1 MLNNRLIEFWV
12 GVFVI
17 IGLVAL
23 TMLAFRVSNLTAME
37 AVDGYKVTARFNNVG
52 QLKVK
57 APITLAGVRVG
68 RVSEIVFDSDKY
80 QAVVTLEIDGRFRK
94 IPRDSSASILTA
106 GLLGEQYVG
115 IEAGADEEFLRAGDS
130 LMLTQSA
137 LVLEKLV
144 GELVA
149 NIASSSGKK

>member
-115 IEAGADEEFLRAGDS
+115 LEAGADEEFLRAGDS

>member
-17 IGLVAL
+17 GGLVAL

-37 AVDGYKVTARFNNVG
+37 TVDGYKVAARFNNVG

-57 APITLAGVRVG
+57 APITLAGVRIG
-68 RVSEIVFDSDKY
+68 RVSQIVFDSDKY
-80 QAVVTLEIDGRFRK
+80 QAVVTLEIDGRFNK

-115 IEAGADEEFLRAGDS
+115 LEAGADEEFLREGDS

-137 LVLEKLV
+137 LVLEKLI

>member
-17 IGLVAL
+17 GGLVAL

-37 AVDGYKVTARFNNVG
+37 TVDGYKVSARFNNVG

-57 APITLAGVRVG
+57 APITLAGVRIG
-68 RVSEIVFDSDKY
+68 RVSQIVFDSDKY

-115 IEAGADEEFLRAGDS
+115 LEAGADEEFLREGDS

-137 LVLEKLV
+137 LVLEKLI

>member
-17 IGLVAL
+17 AGLVAL

-57 APITLAGVRVG
+57 APITLAGVRIG
-68 RVSEIVFDSDKY
+68 RVSQIVFDSDKY

-106 GLLGEQYVG
+106 GLLGEQYIG
-115 IEAGADEEFLRAGDS
+115 LEAGADEEFLRQGDS

-137 LVLEKLV
+137 LVLEKLI
-144 GELVA
+144 GQLVA
-149 NIASSSGKK
+149 NLASSSGKK

>member
-17 IGLVAL
+17 AGLVAL
-23 TMLAFRVSNLTAME
+23 TTLAFRVSNLTAME
-37 AVDGYKVTARFNNVG
+37 TVDGYKVTARFNNVG

-57 APITLAGVRVG
+57 APITLAGVRIG

-115 IEAGADEEFLRAGDS
+115 LEAGADEEFLRQGDS

-137 LVLEKLV
+137 LVLEKLI
-144 GELVA
+144 GQLVA
-149 NIASSSGKK
+149 NLASSSGKK

>member
-17 IGLVAL
+17 VGLIAL

-115 IEAGADEEFLRAGDS
+115 LEAGADEEFLREGDS

>member
-12 GVFVI
+12 GIFVI
-17 IGLVAL
+17 AGLIAL

-37 AVDGYKVTARFNNVG
+37 SVDGYKVTARFNNVG

-57 APITLAGVRVG
+57 APITLAGVRIG
-68 RVSEIVFDSDKY
+68 RVSNIAFDSNKY
-80 QAVVTLEIDGRFRK
+80 QAIVTLEIDGRYRK

-115 IEAGADEEFLRAGDS
+115 LEAGADEEFLRNGDS

-137 LVLEKLV
+137 LVLEKLI
-144 GELVA
+144 GQLVA
-149 NIASSSGKK
+149 NLASSSGNK

>member
-1 MLNNRLIEFWV
+1 
-12 GVFVI
+12 
-17 IGLVAL
+17 
-23 TMLAFRVSNLTAME
+23 ME

>member
-17 IGLVAL
+17 AGLVAL

-57 APITLAGVRVG
+57 APITLAGVRIG

-115 IEAGADEEFLRAGDS
+115 LEAGADEEFLRQGDS

-137 LVLEKLV
+137 LVLEKLI
-144 GELVA
+144 GQLVA
-149 NIASSSGKK
+149 NLASSSGKK

>member
-1 MLNNRLIEFWV
+1 MLNNRLVEFWV

-17 IGLVAL
+17 AGLVAL

-37 AVDGYKVTARFNNVG
+37 TVDGYKVSARFNNVG

-57 APITLAGVRVG
+57 APITLSGVRIG
-68 RVSEIVFDSDKY
+68 RVSEIRFDSDRY

-94 IPRDSSASILTA
+94 IPRDSSASVLTA
-106 GLLGEQYVG
+106 GLLGEQYIG
-115 IEAGADEEFLRAGDS
+115 LEAGADEEFLRDGDS

-137 LVLEKLV
+137 LVLEKLI
-144 GELVA
+144 GQLVA
-149 NIASSSGKK
+149 NLASSSGKK

>member
-12 GVFVI
+12 GIFVI
-17 IGLVAL
+17 AGLIAL

-37 AVDGYKVTARFNNVG
+37 SVDGYKVTARFNNVG

-57 APITLAGVRVG
+57 APITLAGVRIG
-68 RVSEIVFDSDKY
+68 RVSNIAFDSNKY
-80 QAVVTLEIDGRFRK
+80 QAIVTLEIDGRYRK

-115 IEAGADEEFLRAGDS
+115 LEAGADEEFLHDGDS

-137 LVLEKLV
+137 LVLEKLI
-144 GELVA
+144 GQLVA
-149 NIASSSGKK
+149 NLASSSNK

>member
-1 MLNNRLIEFWV
+1 
-12 GVFVI
+12 VI
-17 IGLVAL
+17 AGLVAL

-37 AVDGYKVTARFNNVG
+37 TVDGYKVTARFNNVG

-57 APITLAGVRVG
+57 APITLAGVRIG

-115 IEAGADEEFLRAGDS
+115 LEAGADEEFLRQGDS

-137 LVLEKLV
+137 LVLEKLI
-144 GELVA
+144 GQLVA
-149 NIASSSGKK
+149 NLASSSGKK

>member
-12 GVFVI
+12 GIFVI
-17 IGLVAL
+17 AGLIAL

-37 AVDGYKVTARFNNVG
+37 SVDGYKVTARFNNVG

-57 APITLAGVRVG
+57 APITLAGVRIG
-68 RVSEIVFDSDKY
+68 RVSNISFDSNKY
-80 QAVVTLEIDGRFRK
+80 QAIVTLEIDGRYRK

-115 IEAGADEEFLRAGDS
+115 LEAGADEEFLHDGDS

-137 LVLEKLV
+137 LVLEKLI
-144 GELVA
+144 GQLVA
-149 NIASSSGKK
+149 NLASSSNK

>member
-17 IGLVAL
+17 AGLVAL

-37 AVDGYKVTARFNNVG
+37 TVDGYKVAARFNNVG

-57 APITLAGVRVG
+57 APITLAGVRIG

-94 IPRDSSASILTA
+94 IPRDTSASILTA

-115 IEAGADEEFLRAGDS
+115 LEAGADEEFLREGDS

-137 LVLEKLV
+137 LVLEKLI

>member
-1 MLNNRLIEFWV
+1 
-12 GVFVI
+12 
-17 IGLVAL
+17 
-23 TMLAFRVSNLTAME
+23 MLAFRVSNLTAME

-57 APITLAGVRVG
+57 APITLAGVRIG
-68 RVSEIVFDSDKY
+68 RVSQIVFDSDKY

-106 GLLGEQYVG
+106 GLLGEQYIG
-115 IEAGADEEFLRAGDS
+115 LEAGADEEFLRQGDS

-137 LVLEKLV
+137 LVLEKLI
-144 GELVA
+144 GQLVA
-149 NIASSSGKK
+149 NLASSSGKK

>member
-17 IGLVAL
+17 AGLVAL

-37 AVDGYKVTARFNNVG
+37 TVDGYKVTARFNNVG

-57 APITLAGVRVG
+57 APITLAGVRIG

-115 IEAGADEEFLRAGDS
+115 LEAGADEEFLRQGDS

-137 LVLEKLV
+137 LVLEKLI
-144 GELVA
+144 GQLVA
-149 NIASSSGKK
+149 NLASSSGKK